1 MVRIRKYDGKV
12 GVSEDWHGYLE
23 GDRQVFCLNFGGDLV
38 VMGGASRLYLR
49 AGMVGAFR
57 VTPDL
62 RANTMLASQR
72 AFDFMTVEAA
82 VEWIAREFAVGLAGD
97 FHETPL
103 FRAEKAGA
111 ISSPARIA
119 SVGERAFFA
128 DVISPPVEG
137 VARAYW
143 YKAKVLEFLSLR
155 IFQEDK
161 TPFCTS
167 HKVRTTERVAHA
179 LSCLRERMD
188 EPFDLA
194 RLAKEV
200 KVSPATLSRL
210 VSAET
215 GLTLSR
221 HLRAMRIERAVEL
234 MRDGGANVTEAAM
247 EVGYSSLSH
256 FSKAFHAEKGMLPSV
271 FLGGN
276 GG

>member
-1 MVRIRKYDGKV
+1 MVRIRKFDGSV
-12 GVSEDWHGYLE
+12 GVSEDWHGLL
-23 GDRQVFCLNFGGDLV
+23 GSGRQVFCLNFGGDLV

-49 AGMVGAFR
+49 AGMVGAFL
-57 VTPDL
+57 VTQDL
-62 RANTMLASQR
+62 RANTMHTGQR
-72 AFDFMTVEAA
+72 AFDFMTVEADLD
-82 VEWIAREFAVGLAGD
+82 WIAREFAAGLAGD
-97 FHETPL
+97 FPGNSA
-103 FRAEKAGA
+103 FRAGGPGA

-137 VARAYW
+137 VARTYW

-155 IFQEDK
+155 IFQEER

-167 HKVRTTERVAHA
+167 HRVRTTERVADA
-179 LSCLRERMD
+179 LSRLRERMD

-194 RLAKEV
+194 RLAREV

-210 VSAET
+210 VSGET

-271 FLGGN
+271 FSAGKGD
-276 GG
+276 